1 MCRAGIADIR
11 EPEAGSPAEA
21 RLDTI
26 GRPCFKKQ
34 EKEISSLYVKV
45 LVKVKGN
52 SLVKLILVL
61 AL

>member
-1 MCRAGIADIR
+1 MYRAGNADIW
-11 EPEAGSPAEA
+11 EAEAGLPVEA
-21 RLDTI
+21 RLDNI
-26 GRPCFKKQ
+26 RDLFSKKQ
-34 EKEISSLYVKV
+34 EKEISSLYMKV